1 MMVVEDWATGV
12 VDRTLGGRLGDE
24 SRHLVSACASGP
36 AAAVLV
42 GSQVEGLITR
52 AHGVGQSLG
61 RSLMATAA
69 AEGWISLLVPHG
81 MLMVAAREVPYAGC
95 LFFLSAKIRAA
106 LEPPEGAAAPLA
118 TRVPRDLLAA
128 CVCACV
134 AGPLSQVPCTI
145 AAYQQAH
152 ALGIGAACA
161 AISRTGIGFFAGLT
175 ARTASARRLALRLP
189 VHDGGAAAG
198 GGAIVS
204 AAVILSPILSR
215 IDPAQGPPVRGATV
229 LSLAHE
235 RIPRRPRR
243 ASTHTH
249 T

>member
-1 MMVVEDWATGV
+1 MSRVASGSSLGVDWA
-12 VDRTLGGRLGDE
+12 DE
-24 SRHLVSACASGP
+24 TEDHPRSRAPAS
-36 AAAVLV
+36 L
-42 GSQVEGLITR
+42 
-52 AHGVGQSLG
+52 AHGGSSFSTAKGDDSDGREDEDVFEVDVGGGGAPSGERLILRKNTSPAGHAASHAASHGVTQKTLRRSASEASA
-61 RSLMATAA
+61 SLMATAA

-175 ARTASARRLALRLP
+175 ARTASLAGSLFVFPFTMEELQPVAERLFPQR
-189 VHDGGAAAG
+189 
-198 GGAIVS
+198 
-204 AAVILSPILSR
+204 
-215 IDPAQGPPVRGATV
+215 
-229 LSLAHE
+229 
-235 RIPRRPRR
+235 
-243 ASTHTH
+243 
-249 T
+249 

>member
-1 MMVVEDWATGV
+1 MSTSGSPPQWCVFCIHSPYAST
-12 VDRTLGGRLGDE
+12 E
-24 SRHLVSACASGP
+24 SKPSRAARRSGSGSASTVSAQTRRSFR
-36 AAAVLV
+36 AATL
-42 GSQVEGLITR
+42 S
-52 AHGVGQSLG
+52 
-61 RSLMATAA
+61 
-69 AEGWISLLVPHG
+69 WISLLVPHG

-175 ARTASARRLALRLP
+175 ARTASLAGSLFVFPFTMEELQPVAERLFPQR
-189 VHDGGAAAG
+189 
-198 GGAIVS
+198 
-204 AAVILSPILSR
+204 
-215 IDPAQGPPVRGATV
+215 
-229 LSLAHE
+229 
-235 RIPRRPRR
+235 
-243 ASTHTH
+243 
-249 T
+249 